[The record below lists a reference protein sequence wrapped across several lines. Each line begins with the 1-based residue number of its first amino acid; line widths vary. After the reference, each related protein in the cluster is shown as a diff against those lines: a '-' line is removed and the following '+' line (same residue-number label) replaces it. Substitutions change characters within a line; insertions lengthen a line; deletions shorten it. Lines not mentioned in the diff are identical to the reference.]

1 MLSTSSIHLIPN
13 PSLHSRAAARHS
25 CAGTSSREICIVE
38 QACKA
43 HKFTR
48 EIGRIDDLV
57 VGVDRVLFAV
67 IQVDGIGSHYVAVLY
82 GSGSKCGSD

>member
-1 MLSTSSIHLIPN
+1 VLSTSSIHLIPN
-13 PSLHSRAAARHS
+13 PSLHSRAVARHS
-25 CAGTSSREICIVE
+25 CAGASSREICIVE

-57 VGVDRVLFAV
+57 VGLDRVLFAV

-82 GSGSKCGSD
+82 DSGSKCGSD